1 MFGKKLAAWLVGRPR
16 DALAPGVRHHM
27 ALAAFVAWVGLGADG
42 LSSANYGPEEAFL
55 ALGGNTHLAV
65 YLAIATALTVF
76 LISLGYNQVIELFPS
91 GGGGYKV
98 ATALIGPKAGL
109 VAGAALIV
117 DYVLTISISI
127 ASGVD
132 AIFSLLPVGWQHG
145 KLPFEIVVALGL
157 LVLNLRGVKE
167 PLKLLL
173 PLFL

>member
-1 MFGKKLAAWLVGRPR
+1 MFGRKIAAWLVGRPR

-65 YLAIATALTVF
+65 YLALATALTVF

-98 ATALIGPKAGL
+98 ATTLIGPYAGL
-109 VAGAALIV
+109 VSGAALIV
-117 DYVLTISISI
+117 DYALTIAISV

-132 AIFSLLPVGWQHG
+132 ALFSLLPLEYQAL
-145 KLPFEIVVALGL
+145 KLTLELAIVVL
-157 LVLNLRGVKE
+157 LLWMNLRGAKE
-167 PLKLLL
+167 SI
-173 PLFL
+173 